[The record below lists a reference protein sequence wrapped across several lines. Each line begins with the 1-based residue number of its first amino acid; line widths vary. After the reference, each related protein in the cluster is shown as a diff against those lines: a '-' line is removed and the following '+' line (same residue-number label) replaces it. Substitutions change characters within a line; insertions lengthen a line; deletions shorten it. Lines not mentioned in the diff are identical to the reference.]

1 MCGSVSGGGVCYSG
15 DSVGSVA
22 VYFCDDG
29 YTLEGDTTRECLSSG
44 LWNGSTPQCILYT
57 NGSPTELVH
66 CHELRIFFN
75 LEGDEAERDI
85 EKDSSWITAV
95 IVGVIC
101 SVIGVVL
108 GVMGLCIILQ
118 VKGRL
123 FGPTSSSPPPLPP
136 PVIYE
141 EVEMARKVKSS
152 IQLTCNEAYG
162 PANKDNIPTSHNT
175 AYGQVQAS

>member
-1 MCGSVSGGGVCYSG
+1 M
-15 DSVGSVA
+15 VA
-22 VYFCDDG
+22 
-29 YTLEGDTTRECLSSG
+29 TLNWYCHEFIFFHLECNETERDTVSSG
-44 LWNGSTPQCILYT
+44 
-57 NGSPTELVH
+57 
-66 CHELRIFFN
+66 
-75 LEGDEAERDI
+75 
-85 EKDSSWITAV
+85 KDSSWITAV

-108 GVMGLCIILQ
+108 GVVGLCIILQ

-141 EVEMARKVKSS
+141 EVKMTRKVKSS

-162 PANKDNIPTSHNT
+162 PVHKDNIPTSHNT